1 MNPVLPVLFGGG
13 PYIVCFIQQLP
24 EKSTGSTAS
33 QQKGSNHAGQEP
45 CTFAC
50 TSCTSCILF
59 KAASKDSDAAI
70 HKKRRH
76 KQRAASLLASES
88 LIQSKRADEL
98 ISVSLR
104 NVIKKSTGNS
114 LPPCYSFSEAL
125 HITHACQRYTAGT
138 SPLYTGKTP
147 LLQKRVPF
155 LFTRFLFIERR
166 I

>member
-1 MNPVLPVLFGGG
+1 MTPVLPVLFGSD

-70 HKKRRH
+70 HK
-76 KQRAASLLASES
+76 SVG
-88 LIQSKRADEL
+88 KRADEL

-114 LPPCYSFSEAL
+114 LPCAIHFRKRCTLRMPAIATRQELRHCILAKLRCCKSASRFYSLE
-125 HITHACQRYTAGT
+125 RT
-138 SPLYTGKTP
+138 SRLYS
-147 LLQKRVPF
+147 QKEGF
-155 LFTRFLFIERR
+155 DL
-166 I
+166 

>member
-1 MNPVLPVLFGGG
+1 M
-13 PYIVCFIQQLP
+13 CFIQHPP

-45 CTFAC
+45 CTFACTSC

-104 NVIKKSTGNS
+104 NVIKKITGNS
-114 LPPCYSFSEAL
+114 LPCAIHFRKRCTLRMPASATRQELRRCTPAKPRCCKSASRFYSLE
-125 HITHACQRYTAGT
+125 RT
-138 SPLYTGKTP
+138 SRLYS
-147 LLQKRVPF
+147 QKEGF
-155 LFTRFLFIERR
+155 DL
-166 I
+166 